1 MFGDIHSGL
10 SSLMF
15 PREWRIKRA
24 AKQHRPLIID
34 EPIWDGVK
42 PGRGGLCPNIS
53 ARESGAPTLPDLLH
67 WSFPP
72 PICSTIA
79 DPIHHFGGETRQQA
93 EEGNKGVGGVYWFG
107 FWSLIECLE
116 DKPGDIR
123 YPSGQRM
130 GG

>member
-1 MFGDIHSGL
+1 MSPFGTV
-10 SSLMF
+10 SS
-15 PREWRIKRA
+15 PA
-24 AKQHRPLIID
+24 AGACVLIFQ
-34 EPIWDGVK
+34 
-42 PGRGGLCPNIS
+42 PGRVARPRCQTFSTGL
-53 ARESGAPTLPDLLH
+53 
-67 WSFPP
+67 FPP

>member
-1 MFGDIHSGL
+1 ML
-10 SSLMF
+10 S
-15 PREWRIKRA
+15 
-24 AKQHRPLIID
+24 
-34 EPIWDGVK
+34 
-42 PGRGGLCPNIS
+42 
-53 ARESGAPTLPDLLH
+53 DLLY
-67 WSFPP
+67 WCFRP
-72 PICSTIA
+72 PICTRVA
-79 DPIHHFGGETRQQA
+79 DPIHHFRGGHQAEVSVKA